1 MTSKQRALVKA
12 IAEGMD
18 IEDAAR
24 AAGYGLAYAKRLL
37 GEPAVQAVIENLGRA
52 RREKD
57 APSERPGTPSE
68 ILWEIIKDPL
78 SSPEQQISAIRA
90 LIMYDRMARGDDGQM
105 EPPTI
110 IDDIGCVNCPYR
122 EKEFTK
128 ENNVDITVD
137 G

>member
-24 AAGYGLAYAKRLL
+24 TAGYGLAYAKRLL
-37 GEPAVQAVIENLGRA
+37 GEPAVQAVIENLGKAREQGAPIERA
-52 RREKD
+52 G
-57 APSERPGTPSE
+57 APAE

-90 LIMYDRMARGDDGQM
+90 LTMYDRMAKEDDGQM
-105 EPPTI
+105 EPPVI

-122 EKEFTK
+122 EKKFTK
-128 ENNVDITVD
+128 ENNADITVD